1 VSSKIFINSLELSS
15 DYCYLLASVHIVEY
29 LDKKAKKAYVNKDIL
44 ISLQDLRSPIENQN
58 PGFAVRNQGM
68 QSQKSKKK
76 KQQDLFKLKLPN
88 RPANPSKDDNEEEEI
103 HREALDVVQNI
114 SL

>member
-1 VSSKIFINSLELSS
+1 M
-15 DYCYLLASVHIVEY
+15 LASVHIVEY

-58 PGFAVRNQGM
+58 PGFAVRNQGI

-88 RPANPSKDDNEEEEI
+88 RPANPSKDDDEEEEI
-103 HREALDVVQNI
+103 HREALDVVRCI